1 MFENNE
7 DKVKNK
13 FESNEIE
20 GFVDTEIRAEPDE
33 NTDVERETCEAVTED
48 QKDCIGPKLPPR
60 MTAEEIDSFYKEL
73 LAKWKLGDLE

>member
-20 GFVDTEIRAEPDE
+20 GFVDTEIKAEPDE
-33 NTDVERETCEAVTED
+33 NKDVERETC
-48 QKDCIGPKLPPR
+48 
-60 MTAEEIDSFYKEL
+60 
-73 LAKWKLGDLE
+73 